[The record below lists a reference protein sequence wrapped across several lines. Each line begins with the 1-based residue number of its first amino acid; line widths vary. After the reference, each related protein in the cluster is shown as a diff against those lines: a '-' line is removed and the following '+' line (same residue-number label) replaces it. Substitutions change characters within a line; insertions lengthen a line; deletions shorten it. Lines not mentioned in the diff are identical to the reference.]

1 GGWGK
6 SPLLKL
12 IGGQLARSRGG
23 VEVAGKDVH
32 KLSPDELYELRLDMG
47 MMFQTSGLFSAL
59 SVFDNVAFPIVE
71 NFALPDE
78 LTRRMVLMKLHAVG
92 LRGASGMRTADL
104 SGGMPRR
111 VARARPIATDPR
123 LAGYQRPSA
132 GPGPTSTHQ

>member
-1 GGWGK
+1 
-6 SPLLKL
+6 
-12 IGGQLARSRGG
+12 
-23 VEVAGKDVH
+23 KDVH

-47 MMFQTSGLFSAL
+47 MMFQTSGLFSDL

-104 SGGMPRR
+104 SGGLTRRGGAPRPAPPPPPPPE
-111 VARARPIATDPR
+111 VHQPPPRPPR
-123 LAGYQRPSA
+123 
-132 GPGPTSTHQ
+132 PTP